1 MKCSPKSQSICND
14 LWYVPSHTSPT
25 THQPRWCGG
34 GRKRNELSHKDDLH
48 QHQSTQHSDLILSS
62 WLMDGRGKISRPV
75 STVHNNILHSYCI
88 MDRTQPCHSCLCVT
102 FFKDFLRLYH
112 FPQQTGDVFVTS
124 RSCGAPGRGKQQLIL
139 IVHDHLL
146 PKGDLLKG
154 VWLGGDLD
162 KFISGRG

>member
-1 MKCSPKSQSICND
+1 
-14 LWYVPSHTSPT
+14 
-25 THQPRWCGG
+25 
-34 GRKRNELSHKDDLH
+34 
-48 QHQSTQHSDLILSS
+48 
-62 WLMDGRGKISRPV
+62 
-75 STVHNNILHSYCI
+75 
-88 MDRTQPCHSCLCVT
+88 MDRTNPALPLLFVCNL
-102 FFKDFLRLYH
+102 FKDILRVYH

>member
-1 MKCSPKSQSICND
+1 MTFD
-14 LWYVPSHTSPT
+14 TSPAT
-25 THQPRWCGG
+25 PPPPHTNPDGAEEEERGMNSVT
-34 GRKRNELSHKDDLH
+34 KMIYISIS
-48 QHQSTQHSDLILSS
+48 QHNILISS
-62 WLMDGRGKISRPV
+62 SRLMDGRGRISRPV

-102 FFKDFLRLYH
+102 FFKDILRVYH

>member
-1 MKCSPKSQSICND
+1 MNSVTKMIYISISQHNI
-14 LWYVPSHTSPT
+14 
-25 THQPRWCGG
+25 
-34 GRKRNELSHKDDLH
+34 
-48 QHQSTQHSDLILSS
+48 LISSS
-62 WLMDGRGKISRPV
+62 WLMDGRGRIGRPV
-75 STVHNNILHSYCI
+75 SRVHNNILHSYCI
-88 MDRTQPCHSCLCVT
+88 MDRTNPALPLLFVCNL
-102 FFKDFLRLYH
+102 FKDILRLYH

>member
-1 MKCSPKSQSICND
+1 MNSVTKMIYISISQHNIPIS
-14 LWYVPSHTSPT
+14 
-25 THQPRWCGG
+25 
-34 GRKRNELSHKDDLH
+34 
-48 QHQSTQHSDLILSS
+48 SS
-62 WLMDGRGKISRPV
+62 WLMDGRGRISRPV
-75 STVHNNILHSYCI
+75 SRVHNNILHSYCI
-88 MDRTQPCHSCLCVT
+88 TDRTQPCHSCLCVT
-102 FFKDFLRLYH
+102 FFKDILWVYH

-124 RSCGAPGRGKQQLIL
+124 RSCAAPGRGGKQQLIL